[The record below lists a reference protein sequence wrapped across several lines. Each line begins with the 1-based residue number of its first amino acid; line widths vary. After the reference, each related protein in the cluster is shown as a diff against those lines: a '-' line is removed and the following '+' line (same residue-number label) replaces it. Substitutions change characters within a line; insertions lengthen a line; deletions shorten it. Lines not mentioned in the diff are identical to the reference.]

1 MEKRKTAWVDISSI
15 VREYLPVSKRKA
27 RRFVDLYLTKMRVGN
42 RIYVEREQLEQLLS
56 DPMVVLRFLIC
67 LVPSMTL
74 LYRRPRKK
82 ILRI

>member
-27 RRFVDLYLTKMRVGN
+27 RRFVDLYLTKKRVSN

-56 DPMVVLRFLIC
+56 DPSRENFPLDV
-67 LVPSMTL
+67 
-74 LYRRPRKK
+74 
-82 ILRI
+82 

>member
-27 RRFVDLYLTKMRVGN
+27 RRFVDLYLPKKRVGN

-56 DPMVVLRFLIC
+56 DPSRENFPLDV
-67 LVPSMTL
+67 
-74 LYRRPRKK
+74 
-82 ILRI
+82 